1 MQIVLRKTLGP
12 SRLFGAAD
20 NFGSLSWERLDASGL
35 TAAQLDE
42 KDLAW
47 AASPAS

>member
-1 MQIVLRKTLGP
+1 MGV
-12 SRLFGAAD
+12 GAAD

-47 AASPAS
+47 AEIDAGQLPETR